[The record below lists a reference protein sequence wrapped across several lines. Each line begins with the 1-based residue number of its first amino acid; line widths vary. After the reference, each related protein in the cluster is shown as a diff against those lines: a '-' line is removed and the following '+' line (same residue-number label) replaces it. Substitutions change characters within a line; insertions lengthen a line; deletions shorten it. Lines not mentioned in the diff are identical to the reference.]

1 MLHIENSEVKKH
13 ILEGYFGLEK
23 ESLRVLENGTFS
35 HTPHPF
41 PEDEHIVKDFC
52 ENQTEINTSVHSG
65 AKAAVEELEYHN
77 GRIYKELQSL
87 PVKEYLWPFSNPPYI
102 ENERDIPVAVF
113 EGAQASKSAY
123 RDYLSEKYG
132 RYKMAFSGIH
142 VNYSFSEDLLRADY
156 DLQNRLS
163 GKNGQF
169 EEKKPSEKG
178 NDSIEKRYDDFQDYK
193 NRVYLNLAEKMALYG
208 WILVAATAAS
218 PVLDSSF
225 VEKGI
230 YDRDIFSGM
239 ASVRCSEMGYWN
251 EFTPVLHYENIDAY
265 AESIRSYVDKG
276 LLKAPSELYYPIRLK
291 PKGENNLERL
301 QSLGV
306 DHIELRMFDLNP
318 LAEAGV
324 DERDIVF
331 AQLLMVWLASTS
343 EGTVSQKD
351 QINAVQNFK
360 NAARYDLKT
369 VKIVTSEGE
378 SRSVAHTAL
387 TVIKKMQDFYEETG
401 LNVKAVLDYQYE
413 KFVDAENRYAWK
425 IRKQFSDGFVKK
437 ALAYAKERQEKKY
450 V

>member
-1 MLHIENSEVKKH
+1 MLHIENNNVKKH
-13 ILEGYFGLEK
+13 ILEGNFGLEK
-23 ESLRVLENGTFS
+23 ESLRVLENGTFA

-52 ENQTEINTSVHSG
+52 ENQTEINTAVHSSPEE
-65 AKAAVEELEYHN
+65 AVEELTFHN
-77 GRIYKELQSL
+77 ERIYEKLQSL

-113 EGAQASKSAY
+113 EGVQASKSAY

-132 RYKMAFSGIH
+132 RYKMAFCGIH

-156 DLQNRLS
+156 ELQNQLS
-163 GKNGQF
+163 GKSNNG
-169 EEKKPSEKG
+169 
-178 NDSIEKRYDDFQDYK
+178 IEKRRYDFQDYK
-193 NRVYLNLAEKMALYG
+193 NQVYLNLAEKLALYG

-230 YDRDIFSGM
+230 YDRDVFSGM

-265 AESIRSYVDKG
+265 AKSIRSYVDKG

-318 LAEAGV
+318 LAESGV
-324 DERDIVF
+324 DERDLVF
-331 AQLLMVWLASTS
+331 AQLLMVWLASTP
-343 EGTVSQKD
+343 EGNFSQKD

-369 VKIVTSEGE
+369 VKIVTPEGE

-401 LNVKAVLDYQYE
+401 LDVKAVLDYQYE
-413 KFVDAENRYAWK
+413 KFVDAGNRYAWK

-437 ALAYAKERQEKKY
+437 ALVYAKERQEKKH